1 VRGSFVITQRILR
14 LISVSGLRNFL
25 LCTYQ
30 RILLFGYIGDP
41 KTGKKDQNLAS
52 GEKVVR

>member
-1 VRGSFVITQRILR
+1 VITQRILR